1 MKAILLRELRSYFNS
16 TLIYIVISVFLII
29 SGIFYMLHNMMTGNP
44 ELLYMYYNLNTV
56 FLFIVPMITMKLFSE
71 EKSQK
76 TDQLLLTSPNTI
88 TSIVLGKYLSALI
101 VFIVIL
107 AFSFMY
113 GIITSVF
120 TNFDYISYFVLLL
133 GELLL
138 GAAFI
143 SVGLFVSSV
152 IGNMVTTAFVTFG
165 VLMVT
170 YYSNMISELFGN
182 PKLLSTIFGF
192 FSLSRRFDNF
202 GIGLLAIDSIIYYLS
217 FAAIFIFLTIRA
229 IDKRR
234 WS

>member
-16 TLIYIVISVFLII
+16 TLIYIVISVFLVI
-29 SGIFYMLHNMMTGNP
+29 SAILYMLYNMMTGNP
-44 ELLYMYYNLNTV
+44 ELLNMYYNLNTI
-56 FLFIVPMITMKLFSE
+56 FLFLVPMITMKLFSE

-88 TSIVLGKYLSALI
+88 TSIVLGKYFSALI
-101 VFIVIL
+101 VFMVIL
-107 AFSFMY
+107 AFSFVY
-113 GIITSVF
+113 AIITAAF
-120 TNFDYISYFVLLL
+120 TNFDFVSYFVLLL
-133 GELLL
+133 GELLI
-138 GAAFI
+138 GASFI

-152 IGNMVTTAFVTFG
+152 IGNMVTSAFVTFG

-170 YYSNMISELFGN
+170 YYSDMIPQLFGN
-182 PKLLSTIFGF
+182 PKLLTTIFGF

-202 GIGLLAIDSIIYYLS
+202 GIGLLGIDSIIYYLS
-217 FAAIFIFLTIRA
+217 FATIFIFLTIRA